1 MIVRRPERQSDQ
13 AKAAGVG
20 KSSTNPFNDAVL
32 RGVQAAND
40 RERFESG
47 LDNCARWEGAI
58 PPARWN
64 QREPTG

>member
-32 RGVQAAND
+32 RNVQSVTV
-40 RERFESG
+40 RMSVH
-47 LDNCARWEGAI
+47 CAI
-58 PPARWN
+58 TKFLFLFNPYL
-64 QREPTG
+64 